1 MQKGLLRPR
10 HRDDEGA
17 RRLEDRKDRSC
28 NCRRCPEDRRCT
40 LTFPMHRQ
48 AAVRRPAQDQ
58 RRIVQRFRADGR
70 RPSCVGRAHN
80 PETPWRCR
88 GSFGSRSL
96 TISPSMRISPPG
108 ASSARDHTQD
118 GALAAARWPDEHHNY
133 SGNRSSCPDR
143 PVEIVGPAHQV
154 RQNHCHH
161 RLRAVAVSAAL
172 GASAVAFPPLSI
184 REAKR
189 VMSPRAS
196 GLARLPPGT
205 AERITLS
212 RMPMCSSFHRRQ
224 IRTGTSGKT

>member
-133 SGNRSSCPDR
+133 SGIDRLALTALLKSSDQRIKSLKTIATTAC
-143 PVEIVGPAHQV
+143 G
-154 RQNHCHH
+154 
-161 RLRAVAVSAAL
+161 RLRCRLRWGFSRRLSPTQHPRGQESDESKSKRLSEAA
-172 GASAVAFPPLSI
+172 
-184 REAKR
+184 
-189 VMSPRAS
+189 
-196 GLARLPPGT
+196 
-205 AERITLS
+205 
-212 RMPMCSSFHRRQ
+212 
-224 IRTGTSGKT
+224 TGYG